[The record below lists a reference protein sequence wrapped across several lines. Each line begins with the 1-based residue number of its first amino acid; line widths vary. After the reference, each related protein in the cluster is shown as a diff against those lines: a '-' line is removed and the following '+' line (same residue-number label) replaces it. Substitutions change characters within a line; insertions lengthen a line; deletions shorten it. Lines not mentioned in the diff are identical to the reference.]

1 MRVSLTFKKMG
12 SGPNMVILHGLYGS
26 SDNWLTIGKHL
37 SETYTVYL
45 LNLRNHGDSPN
56 ADVHTFDAMSED
68 VAGFFEEQNLDKAI
82 ILGHSMGGK
91 VAMHFAADYPEKVNC
106 LIVADIAPKDYT
118 EVDRSKSNF
127 SLHQTILELLD
138 ELDLSQVKTR
148 TEIDHYLATKLNAVG
163 LRQFLLK
170 NIKRTKEGKFMWR
183 LNVPVLK
190 EYLPRIISEVN
201 AEWFEDRKPI
211 LRYPVTFIRGLK
223 SKYIMD
229 EDIPAIKDIYP
240 DARIIDIPDAGHWLH
255 AEQPELFL
263 QAVLSCVK
271 AG

>member
-1 MRVSLTFKKMG
+1 MRVSLKFKKMG

-37 SETYTVYL
+37 SESYTVYL

-56 ADVHTFDAMSED
+56 ADVHTFETMSED
-68 VAGFFEEQNLDKAI
+68 VAGFFEEQKLDKATV
-82 ILGHSMGGK
+82 LGHSMGGK
-91 VAMHFAADYPEKVNC
+91 VAMHFAADYPEKVSC
-106 LIVADIAPKDYT
+106 LIIADIAPKDYT
-118 EVDRSKSNF
+118 ELDRSKSNF
-127 SLHQTILELLD
+127 HMHQTILELLD
-138 ELDLSQVKTR
+138 ELDLSQVETR
-148 TEIDHYLATKLNAVG
+148 KDIDKYLATKLDAVG

-170 NIKRTKEGKFMWR
+170 NIKRTKDGQFKWR

-223 SKYIMD
+223 SKYIND
-229 EDIPAIKDIYP
+229 EDIPGIQDIYP
-240 DARIIDIPDAGHWLH
+240 EASIIDIPDAGHWLH
-255 AEQPELFL
+255 AEQPKLFL
-263 QAVLSCVK
+263 EAVLSCVK
-271 AG
+271 PG